1 VRDSLLFIT
10 CYDDTMFPEIGLS
23 VVALLERPGAEL
35 DFHPCQTCCG
45 QRNAG
50 SGFRAKA
57 FSQVMRLVR
66 LYQDAARVVIPPSS
80 YVALIGD
87 RYPWRLRKQGTRERG
102 DKGTRERET
111 SDRRTGIW
119 GLESRKKL
127 LRLKGNSN
135 DNFRFCSPR

>member
-10 CYDDTMFPEIGLS
+10 CYDDTLFPEIGLS

-66 LYQDAARVVIPPSS
+66 LYQHAARVVIPPSS
-80 YVALIGD
+80 CVAVIGD
-87 RYPWRLRKQGTRERG
+87 RYPWRLRKQGTREQG
-102 DKGTRERET
+102 DKGTRDQRPANRDLGIRE
-111 SDRRTGIW
+111 
-119 GLESRKKL
+119 
-127 LRLKGNSN
+127 
-135 DNFRFCSPR
+135 